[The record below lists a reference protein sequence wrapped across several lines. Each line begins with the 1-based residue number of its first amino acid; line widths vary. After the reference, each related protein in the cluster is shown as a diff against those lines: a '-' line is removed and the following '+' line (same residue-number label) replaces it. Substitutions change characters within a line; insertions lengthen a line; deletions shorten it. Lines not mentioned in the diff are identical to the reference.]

1 MNHPLN
7 HKQLTNF
14 APSMGSHKNTMLAA
28 LDIGTSKVSCF
39 IAQPMSQ
46 AMSSPTQPQS
56 KPAAPNR
63 QKKSQTNSQTDSPRD
78 LFSDLSDE
86 AHIDTPQNPQLNI
99 QANIQSNIQADSKS
113 PVMQIKGVGHH
124 ASHGLKAGMVVDMA
138 AAEKSIRATVEA
150 AERMADMVI
159 ENVIAGISS
168 THLESHTYTISLP
181 LKGQAVGD
189 DQLGEALCQA
199 RDKCI
204 SDKVELLHAI
214 PIRYQIDDSVN
225 LTDPRGMYGD
235 QLHITAHAI
244 TIPAS
249 PVRNLLACIE
259 QCHLRVEKLV
269 AAPYAS
275 AFACMVEDEM
285 ELGALVI
292 DMGGGTTSFTLFY
305 EGAPIYTATLPI
317 GGQHVTLDIARGLNI
332 PLAQAERIKRLHG
345 SALSSAHEQQDQ
357 FDVLPIGETGEAGM
371 QTIQRS
377 MLTTIIRPRIEEIF
391 EMVREKLKAANLHN
405 FIGHQIVL
413 TGGGA
418 LLSGAR
424 ELAELILEKQTRIGY
439 PLKLASLPTA
449 TEGPAFSAT
458 AGLLAYAQR
467 TQNTALSPRPSPFFA
482 MGRISQWLKRNF

>member
-7 HKQLTNF
+7 HKQLTSF
-14 APSMGSHKNTMLAA
+14 APSGRGHYMGSHKNAMLAA

-39 IAQPMSQ
+39 IAQPVL
-46 AMSSPTQPQS
+46 SPTQS
-56 KPAAPNR
+56 LPAAPNK
-63 QKKSQTNSQTDSPRD
+63 QKSAHTKTPTDLPRD
-78 LFSDLSDE
+78 LFSDLPDE
-86 AHIDTPQNPQLNI
+86 AQIDTPQNSHANSQANTQLNI
-99 QANIQSNIQADSKS
+99 QSDSKT

-138 AAEKSIRATVEA
+138 AAEKSIRATGEA

-168 THLESHTYTISLP
+168 TQLESHTYTISLP

-189 DQLGEALCQA
+189 DQLNEALCQA

-204 SDKVELLHAI
+204 SDKTELLHAI

-235 QLHITAHAI
+235 ELHITAHAI

-259 QCHLRVEKLV
+259 QCHLKVEKLV

-275 AFACMVEDEM
+275 AFSCMVEDEM

-317 GGQHVTLDIARGLNI
+317 GGQHVTLVIARMLNI
-332 PLAQAERIKRLHG
+332 PLAQAERIKHLHG
-345 SALSSAHEQQDQ
+345 SALSSANENQDQ

-371 QTIQRS
+371 QTIQRA
-377 MLTTIIRPRIEEIF
+377 MLTAIIRPRIEEIF
-391 EMVREKLKAANLHN
+391 EMVREKLQASNLHN
-405 FIGHQIVL
+405 FAGRQIVL

-418 LLSGAR
+418 LLNGAR
-424 ELAELILEKQTRIGY
+424 ELAELILEKQTRIGH
-439 PLKLASLPTA
+439 PLKLASLPPATA
-449 TEGPAFSAT
+449 GPAFSAT

-467 TQNTALSPRPSPFFA
+467 MQNNELSPRPTPFFA

>member
-1 MNHPLN
+1 MTHPLN
-7 HKQLTNF
+7 HRQLTSF
-14 APSMGSHKNTMLAA
+14 APSGRAPYMGSHKNTMLAA

-46 AMSSPTQPQS
+46 PISQPIPT
-56 KPAAPNR
+56 APST
-63 QKKSQTNSQTDSPRD
+63 QKKSPKKMS
-78 LFSDLSDE
+78 SDLSDDLFANLPDE
-86 AHIDTPQNPQLNI
+86 SHIDTPPNPQLNT
-99 QANIQSNIQADSKS
+99 QSNIQSNIQANAKT

-189 DQLGEALCQA
+189 EQLKQALCQA
-199 RDKCI
+199 RDKCL
-204 SDKVELLHAI
+204 SDRVELLHAI

-235 QLHITAHAI
+235 KLHITAHAI

-259 QCHLRVEKLV
+259 QCHLKVEKLV

-292 DMGGGTTSFTLFY
+292 DMGGGTTSFTIFY

-345 SALSSAHEQQDQ
+345 SALSSGNDHQDQ

-371 QTIQRS
+371 QTIQRA
-377 MLTTIIRPRIEEIF
+377 MLTTIIRPRVEEIF
-391 EMVREKLKAANLHN
+391 EMVREKLETSNLHN
-405 FIGHQIVL
+405 FAGRQIVL

-424 ELAELILEKQTRIGY
+424 ELAQHILEKQTRIGH
-439 PLKLASLPTA
+439 PLTLAGLPDATA
-449 TEGPAFSAT
+449 GPAFSTT
-458 AGLLAYAQR
+458 AGLLSYAQR
-467 TQNTALSPRPSPFFA
+467 MQNNELSPRPSPFFA